1 MKKYLVFTAFVMSF
15 GFLKAQENSL
25 HSIVVTPAGIE
36 FKSGEKYVV
45 VESDKPAKETTNQII
60 KNLRKF
66 HNSKNLKMDT
76 IGDVLVVTDFIP
88 GYTKTDKS
96 SGSAY
101 LLDLLYK
108 ISVDVKDGKFR
119 INAPTVNIAANQKYE
134 SDAVIV
140 NKGVQFTIDMGF
152 KGKRDVWDNKAKKL
166 FIYDE
171 KDKLV
176 EKSTK
181 DKLERDLSDAIGI
194 IIRQEKSEW

>member
-1 MKKYLVFTAFVMSF
+1 MKKYLLFTAFVMSF

-25 HSIVVTPAGIE
+25 HSIVVTSAGIE

-66 HNSKNLKMDT
+66 HNSKNLKIDT

-119 INAPTVNIAANQKYE
+119 INAPSVNIAANQKYE

-171 KDKLV
+171 KDQLV

-181 DKLERDLSDAIGI
+181 DKLEHDLTEI
-194 IIRQEKSEW
+194 ISILAKQDVSEW

>member
-181 DKLERDLSDAIGI
+181 DKLERDLSDAIGL

>member
-66 HNSKNLKMDT
+66 HNSKNLKIDT

-108 ISVDVKDGKFR
+108 ISVDIKDGKFR
-119 INAPTVNIAANQKYE
+119 INAPSVNIAANQKYE

>member
-1 MKKYLVFTAFVMSF
+1 MKKYLVFTAFVMYFS
-15 GFLKAQENSL
+15 FLKAQENSL

-66 HNSKNLKMDT
+66 HNSKNLKIDT

-119 INAPTVNIAANQKYE
+119 INAPSVNIAANQKYE
-134 SDAVIV
+134 SEAVIV

-181 DKLERDLSDAIGI
+181 DKLERDLSDLIGI
-194 IIRQEKSEW
+194 IISQEKSEW